1 VESPHNI
8 KYISAYPLKI
18 KKKKKNK
25 NKTDFIKLKNKNHH
39 TNNDND
45 RLKKLIEESKR
56 KFDNIREIEKKI
68 KNYFNLNGLN
78 IENRELYD
86 QSATMIQSAF
96 RAYSSRL
103 HLYKEINLFVNI
115 SLLNDLLKK
124 IFLPRKRVYWETFSQ
139 NIKNYISLATNP
151 TIDKITDTLSSNNN
165 NNNKIIYTKN
175 NSKKRMPVSY
185 NKKNNIKGNNILIPQ
200 LITSFNYIANS
211 ENANLDS
218 EEIIK
223 KLKMEN
229 EDLKKNYEIL
239 KEQYEKLTNNNK
251 NNIIKDTQESV
262 DLKLGDGVNLAL
274 INGPNEN
281 KDLLKL
287 TKLKYLTKNKALK
300 IKVNLHKY
308 FLKMFYNALLSKNGD
323 KNKTDEVE
331 KIEDEK

>member
-1 VESPHNI
+1 LDT
-8 KYISAYPLKI
+8 Y
-18 KKKKKNK
+18 
-25 NKTDFIKLKNKNHH
+25 
-39 TNNDND
+39 
-45 RLKKLIEESKR
+45 
-56 KFDNIREIEKKI
+56 
-68 KNYFNLNGLN
+68 
-78 IENRELYD
+78 
-86 QSATMIQSAF
+86 
-96 RAYSSRL
+96 
-103 HLYKEINLFVNI
+103 
-115 SLLNDLLKK
+115 
-124 IFLPRKRVYWETFSQ
+124 
-139 NIKNYISLATNP
+139 P
-151 TIDKITDTLSSNNN
+151 TIDKITDKLSSNN

-185 NKKNNIKGNNILIPQ
+185 NKKKNIKGNNILIPQ

-308 FLKMFYNALLSKNGD
+308 FLKMFYNALLSKNSD

-331 KIEDEK
+331 KIEDEKYKKLRNLIVKKEKDIKNIIRNKYMIYYFKGKINEMQTNNNINSNNDNEKKDLNNNLNNIEKEKNKENREIENENEKNEINI